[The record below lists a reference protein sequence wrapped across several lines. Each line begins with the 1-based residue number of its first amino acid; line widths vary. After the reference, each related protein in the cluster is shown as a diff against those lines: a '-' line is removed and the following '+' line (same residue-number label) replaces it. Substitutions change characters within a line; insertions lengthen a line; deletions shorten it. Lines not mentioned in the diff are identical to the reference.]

1 MLKRTVQI
9 ILLILSLFFTA
20 HCVRA
25 QEDNPSKKTPQNTK
39 VTNRKRKLIMELL
52 EITRVNESIMNFFDR
67 HIKSGEKGFQ
77 KSVKKLYQ
85 DLKIKEFRTP
95 KEEKIFTQHLA
106 GIIAEFRKKTK
117 MDFDKEKVLEEIY
130 IRAYSKY
137 FSEEDLENIIKF
149 YKTPS
154 GQKLLKHQGDIRQEA
169 SELSRLILVPR
180 ILNLISKILQEE
192 EQMLIEA
199 LEKKREKKEE
209 DESKNIE
216 KTP

>member
-1 MLKRTVQI
+1 MPKRTVPI

-20 HCVRA
+20 HSARA
-25 QEDNPSKKTPQNTK
+25 QEDNPPEKIPQNAK
-39 VTNRKRKLIMELL
+39 VTDRKRKLIMELL
-52 EITRVNESIMNFFDR
+52 KTTRVNESTMNFFDR
-67 HIKSGEKGFQ
+67 HIKSAEKGFH
-77 KSVKKLYQ
+77 KGVKKLYQ
-85 DLKIKEFRTP
+85 DLEIKEFRTP
-95 KEEKIFTQHLA
+95 KEEKIFTQRLA
-106 GIIAEFRKKTK
+106 GILAEFRKKTK
-117 MDFDKEKVLEEIY
+117 MDLDKEKALEEIY

-154 GQKLLKHQGDIRQEA
+154 GQKLLKHQDAIRQHT
-169 SELSRLILVPR
+169 SKLSRLILAPR

-192 EQMLIEA
+192 EQKLIEE
-199 LEKKREKKEE
+199 LEKKMEKKEE